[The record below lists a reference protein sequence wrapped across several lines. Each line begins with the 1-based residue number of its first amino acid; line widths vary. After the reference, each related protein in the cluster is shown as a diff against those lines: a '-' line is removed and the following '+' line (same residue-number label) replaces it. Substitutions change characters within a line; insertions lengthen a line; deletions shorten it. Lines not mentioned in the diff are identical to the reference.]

1 MEKSFN
7 GIESPVSVRKIME
20 ALDAQLIVGDS
31 KLDEP
36 VEHVYISDMMSS
48 ILAFG
53 KPNSILLTS
62 VAARQSI
69 ISAHMAE
76 FKGVVFLSGKVPQDG
91 SANYASEN
99 DLVMLTSPHGLQDA
113 CSRVSSIISEG
124 CSPKI
129 GSMDGLEDEPILLR
143 QEFSVSGGDF
153 SKAGIV
159 STEIKS
165 ILRKIGFNPNL
176 VRRVAISTYE
186 AEMNVVTH
194 ADQGK
199 VYLSVAP
206 SMIEIIVDDIGK
218 GIPDIDLAMQ
228 EGYTT
233 ASEEIQAMG
242 FGSGMGLPN
251 IRKNSDDLKIFSEV
265 DKGTKLIIHFYV

>member
-7 GIESPVSVRKIME
+7 GIETPVSVRRILA

-76 FKGVVFLSGKVPQDG
+76 FKGVVFLSGKIPQDG
-91 SANYASEN
+91 SANYAAEN
-99 DLVMLTSPHGLQDA
+99 DLVMLSSPYGLQDA
-113 CSRVSSIISEG
+113 CARVSSIISEG

-129 GSMDGLEDEPILLR
+129 NSMDMHEDEPILLR
-143 QEFSVSGGDF
+143 QEFSISGGDF

-176 VRRVAISTYE
+176 IRRVAISTYE

-199 VYLSVAP
+199 VYLAVTP
-206 SMIEIIVDDIGK
+206 SMIEIIIDDTGK

-228 EGYTT
+228 EGFTT

-251 IRKNSDDLKIFSEV
+251 IRKNSDDLKIYSEV
-265 DKGTKLIIHFYV
+265 NKGTKLIVHFYV

>member
-7 GIESPVSVRKIME
+7 GIESPVSVRKIMD

-76 FKGVVFLSGKVPQDG
+76 FKGVVFLSGKIPQDG
-91 SANYASEN
+91 SATYAAEN
-99 DLVMLTSPHGLQDA
+99 DLVMFTSPHSLQDA
-113 CSRVSSIISEG
+113 CKRVSSIISEG

-129 GSMDGLEDEPILLR
+129 SSMDMHEEEPILLR
-143 QEFSVSGGDF
+143 QEFSVNGGDF

-176 VRRVAISTYE
+176 IRRVAISTYE

-199 VYLSVAP
+199 VHLAVTP

-218 GIPDIDLAMQ
+218 GIADIDLAMQ

-251 IRKNSDDLKIFSEV
+251 IRNNSDDLKIFSEV
-265 DKGTKLIIHFYV
+265 NKGTKLIIHFYV